1 MKFAKRIKILLIE
14 CGNIS
19 EAELARRLGI
29 KPPTLNKKM
38 HTDNFSVTDLEEI
51 ANALGVSFEAN
62 FVLYDGTKI

>member
-29 KPPTLNKKM
+29 KPPTFNKKM

-62 FVLYDGTKI
+62 FVLNDGRKI